1 MLCLKS
7 GAIHATQLKYY
18 LNLKYENNIFFQKIS
33 LAPSSGGESS
43 NRDETESKP
52 FGDATLSVK
61 ASLGETA
68 VDFAF
73 APPLPADD
81 FSEENPIFHLFP
93 IFVLHGNGNVFCL
106 LTG

>member
-1 MLCLKS
+1 MNFISL
-7 GAIHATQLKYY
+7 
-18 LNLKYENNIFFQKIS
+18 QKI
-33 LAPSSGGESS
+33 LLTPNGAGESS
-43 NRDETESKP
+43 NRDETESKL
-52 FGDATLSVK
+52 FGDAPLSLK

-73 APPLPADD
+73 APPLPADE
-81 FSEENPIFHLFP
+81 FSEENPIFHLYP